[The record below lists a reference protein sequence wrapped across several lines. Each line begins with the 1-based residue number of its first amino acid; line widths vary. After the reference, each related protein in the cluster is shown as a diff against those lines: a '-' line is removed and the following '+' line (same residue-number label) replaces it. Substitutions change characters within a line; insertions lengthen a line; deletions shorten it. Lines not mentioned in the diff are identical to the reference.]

1 MSINL
6 TDELNAA
13 TKKGKI
19 AAAKQIFLEG
29 DTQNV
34 QKEIEDINARHNT
47 LNTKHDSLNK
57 TVQSIAVTGGAS
69 TATNVAYDNTNS
81 QFTSANVQDVVDELN
96 SKKFDKKG
104 IVQESGES
112 EDKVMSQKAVSTKL
126 SGLSA
131 MDENLNNSINRTYER
146 QKYLANVFEGI
157 DNTSIDKSGTFKDG
171 ILTTGGENA
180 LFKFFSSI
188 HKDNYKDYFLIGKI
202 TALQDIESEK
212 FGVYLRGDKHFDFT
226 GRTCKFVANGGIE
239 DSDILQ
245 LGIVGTAK
253 GRQFKVDYIY
263 MIPKILYYEGIFDDL
278 EAGIYTAYKS
288 LTSVTSVDAQEFKKI
303 QESLNAGFNKEI
315 KNSRLLSSQNYL
327 QGFNI
332 LKGFDFENTHSTKEK
347 QTISDYIITIENND
361 EADRF
366 ELTSFIGN
374 KDINNYGIVAKITA
388 LQADS
393 DVFYPVLKGESTK
406 TFAFNDENVCYI
418 DFKTEKSGNL
428 FGFGIGVIPNPKLR
442 KGDKY
447 RIDFLFVVPQELIY
461 EGLAKDISENKPV
474 SYRATGT
481 ETLLKKDIQSVRNDI
496 DNIKKYTSANC
507 YCWGDSLT
515 WGAGSS
521 HSYASY
527 LNQLNLGIKFINCGV
542 GGEASGAIG
551 FRQGANAG
559 YLAKDITLPS
569 NNTDKIDLGVT
580 PFNLDFGVPGILI
593 QGEGRVD
600 EEGIATVNPI
610 NINGIDCTLS
620 IDDSTS
626 GIQGGQYGTN
636 HYKLNRVSSGNE
648 VTIKSGT
655 LVTLA
660 GNKFK
665 NCYMNIYWIGTNDH
679 GLPASDL
686 LDRIERMIDYNGNGK
701 YIVIGFHTSQEEE
714 LPTIQ
719 ERNKTLKDRFGNRFI
734 DEFSYMVN
742 CGIDDALSRGYIT
755 GSYPREED
763 TAAISKNVVPPVFL
777 HDTIHYNE
785 IGYHLIADKIAERT
799 KALGF
804 DLA

>member
-19 AAAKQIFLEG
+19 AAAKQVFLEG
-29 DTQNV
+29 DSQNV
-34 QKEIEDINARHNT
+34 QKEIEDINARHNI

-69 TATNVAYDNTNS
+69 TATNVTYDNTNS
-81 QFTSANVQDVVDELN
+81 QFTSTNVQDVVDELN

-112 EDKVMSQKAVSTKL
+112 EDKIMSQKTVSTKL
-126 SGLSA
+126 RDLST

-212 FGVYLRGDKHFDFT
+212 FDVYLRGDKHFDFT
-226 GRTCKFVANGGIE
+226 GRTCKFVANSGFE

-245 LGIVGTAK
+245 LGIVRTAK

-288 LTSVTSVDAQEFKKI
+288 LTSVDAQEFKKI
-303 QESLNAGFNKEI
+303 QEPLNAGFNKEI

-332 LKGFDFENTHSTKEK
+332 LKGFDFENTHSTKEG
-347 QTISDYIITIENND
+347 QTISDYIITIENSD

-393 DVFYPVLKGESTK
+393 DVFYPVLKGEYTK
-406 TFAFNDENVCYI
+406 AFAFNDENVCYI

-428 FGFGIGVIPNPKLR
+428 SGFGIGVVANPKLR

-461 EGLAKDISENKPV
+461 DGLAKDISENKPV

-542 GGEASGAIG
+542 GGEGSDTIG

-569 NNTDKIDLGVT
+569 NNTDKIDLGVN
-580 PFNLDFGVPGILI
+580 PFRLDYGNAGVLF

-620 IDDSTS
+620 LDLSTS
-626 GIQGGQYGTN
+626 GTQYGQFGVD
-636 HYKLNRVSSGNE
+636 HYKLNRVNAGNE

-665 NCYMNIYWIGTNDH
+665 NCYMNIYWAGTNDSFE
-679 GLPASDL
+679 GVSASEL
-686 LDRIERMIDYNGNGK
+686 LNRIEKMIDYNGNSK
-701 YIVIGFHTSQEEE
+701 YLVIGFHTSIESE
-714 LPTIQ
+714 LSTIQ
-719 ERNKTLKDRFGNRFI
+719 ERNKTLKDRFGSRFI
-734 DEFSYMVN
+734 DELSYMVN

-763 TAAISKNVVPPVFL
+763 TEAISKNLVPPVFL

-785 IGYHLIADKIAERT
+785 IGYHLIADKIAERI
-799 KALGF
+799 KVLGF